1 MAVEVVLTDEIR
13 QEILR
18 LNNVVISARLYKVID
33 RLKAWPNVSGVKT
46 LSGNLAGK
54 YRLRTGDYRIQFR
67 VEREKVA
74 AISKQKKPSN
84 EVIRLKVVVE
94 KVGHRDGFYDE

>member
-1 MAVEVVLTDEIR
+1 M
-13 QEILR
+13 
-18 LNNVVISARLYKVID
+18 NNVVISARLYKVID